1 MMGPSSSP
9 GPQIAAAPAGPAQAF
24 PPFPRE
30 ATLYLRVLGTGIATI
45 ALGLLAGAVP
55 PLYTAVAIAALALL
69 VLSFRRPIRALYA
82 LLLAVPLS
90 SVAGVDLPDV
100 SINATEPVAAILLIA
115 WTARGFARRSLALSP
130 SPALVPMAAVL
141 AAMLA
146 STVNSISLAASVKE
160 VVKWLE
166 LVLAYLFLTSLA
178 TTWTELRR
186 VVLALLLIG
195 SGEAVVGIFQF
206 LASYGPS
213 HFSIGPFLRAYGT
226 FGQPNPFA
234 GYLGTILLPAALLA
248 IQRDDSRLRW
258 AGLVAAALI
267 SLALVASFSRGAW
280 LGAIMAA
287 GAAMI
292 VWSPRSRRLLAP
304 AAGAFL
310 VVAVL
315 AALNLLPP
323 DVNQRLGTAL
333 GYFGVFD
340 VRTVELTPENWS
352 VVQRMAYWQ
361 AAWNMFVDHPWL
373 GVGTGNYALAYD
385 TYSVPGWPDSLGHA
399 HNYYLNTL
407 AETGI
412 IGLLALVLTFLLA
425 FVQVLRPLLRTSVR
439 GSTRALLA
447 GVLAALVFLVVH
459 SLFDNRLLHGMS
471 LQVGVLLGLAVAVA
485 RETSAPS
492 DQTPARNS

>member
-1 MMGPSSSP
+1 M
-9 GPQIAAAPAGPAQAF
+9 
-24 PPFPRE
+24 
-30 ATLYLRVLGTGIATI
+30 YLRMLGIGTAII

-55 PLYTAVAIAALALL
+55 PLYTAIGAAALVML
-69 VLSFRRPIRALYA
+69 VLAYRRPIRALYA
-82 LLLAVPLS
+82 LLLAIPLS
-90 SVAGVDLPDV
+90 SVAGVDLPDI
-100 SINATEPVAAILLIA
+100 SINATEPVVAVLLVA
-115 WTARGFARRSLALSP
+115 WVARGLARRSLTLSP
-130 SPALVPMAAVL
+130 SPVLVPMTAVL
-141 AAMLA
+141 VAMLA

-166 LVLAYLFLTSLA
+166 LMLAYLFLTSLA

-186 VVLALLLIG
+186 VVLVLLLIG
-195 SGEAVVGIFQF
+195 SGEAVVGLYQF

-234 GYLGTILLPAALLA
+234 GYLGTILLPAALLV
-248 IQRDDSRLRW
+248 IQRDDRRLRW
-258 AGLVAAALI
+258 AGLATAAPMF
-267 SLALVASFSRGAW
+267 LALVASFSRGAW
-280 LGAIMAA
+280 LGAIIAA
-287 GAAMI
+287 GAAML

-304 AAGAFL
+304 VTGASL
-310 VVAVL
+310 VVLVM

-333 GYFGVFD
+333 GYFGIFD

-361 AAWNMFVDHPWL
+361 AAWDMFVDHPWL
-373 GVGTGNYALAYD
+373 GVGTGNYALAYA
-385 TYSVPGWPDSLGHA
+385 THPIPGWPDSLGHA

-425 FVQVLRPLLRTSVR
+425 FVQVLRPLIRTSVDGVSR
-439 GSTRALLA
+439 SLLA

-459 SLFDNRLLHGMS
+459 NLFDNLLVHGMS
-471 LQVGVLLGLAVAVA
+471 LQVGVLLGLAMVVG
-485 RETSAPS
+485 R
-492 DQTPARNS
+492 QTATQSSQAPARNN